1 MRLIALPEFP
11 LVEPGDDLAALIQA
25 SLARGSLFLE
35 DGDLLVIAQKVVS
48 KAEDRYVYLNRVEVG
63 DPAEQL
69 ALEVDKDPRLVQV
82 ILDQSNVV
90 VAHRQGVLIV
100 EHQLGYVP
108 VSYTHLTLP
117 TILLV

>member
-1 MRLIALPEFP
+1 MHLIALPEFP

-63 DPAEQL
+63 DLSDQL
-69 ALEVDKDPRLVQV
+69 HLGALYHQRFAHV
-82 ILDQSNVV
+82 IHHLSNVF
-90 VAHRQGVLIV
+90 
-100 EHQLGYVP
+100 VP
-108 VSYTHLTLP
+108 
-117 TILLV
+117 